1 MARSLRTKDYLKPKE
16 VAGLLRVEPG
26 TIRLWTQ
33 DGRLRA
39 TTTAGGHRRFSYHD
53 VERFAREHAIEL
65 PTRSGD
71 ALRVLVVDDDK
82 RVARMVRSMLIGEDP
97 ELQVEIAHDGF
108 AAGQAVEKFQ
118 PHIII
123 LDLIMPG
130 VDGYQLCKTLKD
142 DPATVGIRIIAITG
156 DPDPKAARKIVRLG
170 AEICLA
176 KPLKKQLL
184 LEAVGLSVAA
194 RHAY

>member
-1 MARSLRTKDYLKPKE
+1 MARRLRNKDYLKPKE
-16 VAGLLRVEPG
+16 VAELLRVEPG

-53 VERFAREHAIEL
+53 VEMFAREHNIEL
-65 PTRSGD
+65 PTQSGN

-82 RVARMVRSMLIGEDP
+82 RVARMVKNMLLAENPD
-97 ELQVEIAHDGF
+97 LQIEIAHDGF

-118 PHIII
+118 PHVII

-130 VDGYQLCKTLKD
+130 VDGFQLCKILKD

-156 DPDPKAARKIVRLG
+156 DPDPKSARKIVRLG
-170 AEICLA
+170 AELCLA
-176 KPLKKQLL
+176 KPLKKQSLL
-184 LEAVGLSVAA
+184 DAVGL
-194 RHAY
+194 

>member
-1 MARSLRTKDYLKPKE
+1 MARRLRNKDYLKPKE
-16 VAGLLRVEPG
+16 VATLLRVEPG

-53 VERFAREHAIEL
+53 VERFAREHGIEL
-65 PTRSGD
+65 SVQTGD
-71 ALRVLVVDDDK
+71 VLKILVVDDDK
-82 RVARMVRSMLIGEDP
+82 RVARLVKSMLLAANPD
-97 ELQVEIAHDGF
+97 LQIEVAHDGF
-108 AAGQAVEKFQ
+108 AAGQAVEKFE

-142 DPATVGIRIIAITG
+142 DPATAGIRIIAITG
-156 DPDPKAARKIVRLG
+156 DPNPSAARKIMKLG
-170 AEICLA
+170 AEQCLA
-176 KPLKKQLL
+176 KPWSKQVLL
-184 LEAVGLSVAA
+184 DAVGI
-194 RHAY
+194 